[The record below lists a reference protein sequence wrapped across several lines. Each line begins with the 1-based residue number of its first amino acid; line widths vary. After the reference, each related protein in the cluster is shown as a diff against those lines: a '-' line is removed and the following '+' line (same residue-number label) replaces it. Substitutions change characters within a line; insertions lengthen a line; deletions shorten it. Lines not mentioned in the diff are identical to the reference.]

1 MFFKGPVLYADYKR
15 LNTEL
20 LPSGQKFYSH
30 QSRFKKFIFE
40 YQSEGDPE
48 DWHSANDILHWSI

>member
-1 MFFKGPVLYADYKR
+1 MFLKDPMLYADYKR

-20 LPSGQKFYSH
+20 LPSGQTFYSH
-30 QSRFKKFIFE
+30 KSRVKKFLLK

-48 DWHSANDILHWSI
+48 NWLKWALIA